1 MSEPN
6 VKVTVEPS
14 EGSSVVY
21 LPLAAP
27 NSNGKPAGQLSLVL
41 NIENQDTV
49 DLHLNKVAVLF
60 TNPPSIYSFD
70 ADLNIAKGSTGVWNS
85 IVAQNIN
92 QNIIL
97 QFPPP
102 TIMTI
107 NLHFDGFNDPA
118 TVTKSLIPYSN
129 KIPKGSYI
137 FPGSAYNLDPGEFWV
152 GMSAAHGSGTAGIQL
167 FAYDMGVIAWD
178 PNISGWS
185 ELKPLPPNT
194 KPQNKDYRIWRKR
207 VYAMADGK
215 VYEFRK
221 DRPDNTDPPN
231 ILPENI
237 GPLNGCGNYFSIK
250 DGSEIV
256 NYYHLRDGSLNTDL
270 CVVGK
275 QVHAGD
281 FLGEVGN
288 SGTSSNPHLHI
299 HAIKGAHP
307 DGFPGAHLDG
317 FPLPICFHDINVV
330 EQDLLDWAAMWSVP
344 WVKVDGQGLPNVR
357 SAILP
362 FEISLLPS
370 AELAKWASVV
380 RIIFGVVGDG
390 DGLVI
395 TPSGKPGPIDP
406 HGPLRH
412 LSYSKRDILLGL
424 AITEIASIAGNSEA
438 RSHIEKVGT
447 DVMSKA
453 VKELQKTLG

>member
-1 MSEPN
+1 MSGPN

-27 NSNGKPAGQLSLVL
+27 NINGKPAGQLSLVL
-41 NIENQDTV
+41 NIENQDTL
-49 DLHLNKVAVLF
+49 DLQLNKVGVLF

-70 ADLNIAKGSTGVWNS
+70 ADLHIAKGSTGVWNS
-85 IVAQNIN
+85 IVFYPENASPIN

-97 QFPPP
+97 PFPPP
-102 TIMTI
+102 TIITI

-129 KIPKGSYI
+129 KIPKGSYA
-137 FPGSAYNLDPGEFWV
+137 FPGNAVDLAPSEFWV

-167 FAYDMGVIAWD
+167 FAYDMGVIGWD
-178 PNISGWS
+178 RHTNIWHERLPGTAGL
-185 ELKPLPPNT
+185 LK
-194 KPQNKDYRIWRKR
+194 QNAHYRIWRKP

-221 DRPDNTDPPN
+221 DRPDNPDPPA

-275 QVHAGD
+275 EVHAGD

-299 HAIKGAHP
+299 HAVK
-307 DGFPGAHLDG
+307 GAHLDG
-317 FPLPICFHDINVV
+317 FPLPICFHNINVL
-330 EQDLLDWAAMWSVP
+330 EQGLLEPGVFIWSIP

-357 SAILP
+357 SAIWP
-362 FEISLLPS
+362 SDVPLLPS
-370 AELAKWASVV
+370 VDLAKWAAVV

-412 LSYSKRDILLGL
+412 LSPSKRDILLGL

-453 VKELQKTLG
+453 VKELQKSLG